1 VAGSAAFITLVTA
14 KADYS
19 ALESEVFGWYT
30 QTKFPTDISNQYG
43 VQSKYIQN
51 KYTQAL
57 AQNISGSILC
67 HASIAE
73 WCKTAKLAE
82 SSTERKER
90 CARLTGDVAAHT
102 AQILNDKLA
111 AKFTPLFVTPAI
123 IAECK
128 SCHSNTITSKMACT
142 QCHGDHRTTTHA
154 TEPEGLPSGYMLE
167 NNYPNPFNPQTRIQ
181 FSIPASATVDIAIY
195 DIHGRLV
202 RNLVA
207 SEHHESGRYS
217 VEWDAKDNSGQK
229 VASGPYFCR
238 MQAGLFSSTKRLTL
252 LK

>member
-1 VAGSAAFITLVTA
+1 M
-14 KADYS
+14 
-19 ALESEVFGWYT
+19 
-30 QTKFPTDISNQYG
+30 
-43 VQSKYIQN
+43 
-51 KYTQAL
+51 
-57 AQNISGSILC
+57 
-67 HASIAE
+67 
-73 WCKTAKLAE
+73 
-82 SSTERKER
+82 
-90 CARLTGDVAAHT
+90 
-102 AQILNDKLA
+102 
-111 AKFTPLFVTPAI
+111 

-128 SCHSNTITSKMACT
+128 VCHGTMIIAKMECT

-154 TEPEGLPSGYMLE
+154 TEPEGVPSGYILE

-181 FSIPASATVDIAIY
+181 FSIPASATVDIAIF

-238 MQAGLFSSTKRLTL
+238 MQAGQFSSTKRLTL